1 MVKLYV
7 LSAGIVLIS
16 TALVMFYHLYRTRPG
31 SPAELH
37 KLRRQRGPLPAPI
50 SRSSFG
56 I

>member
-7 LSAGIVLIS
+7 RSGGIVLIS

-31 SPAELH
+31 SQAELH